1 MKGLA
6 DRKVREPLENLAEY
20 HRKIVRCKWLIIRS
34 IADVVEK
41 LCQRFP
47 EDLAV
52 DGSANTEGAPARQE
66 IKQSKG
72 ASNFELPWRKEER
85 AVSMLDF

>member
-1 MKGLA
+1 MNGLA

-20 HRKIVRCKWLIIRS
+20 HRKIVRCKWLISRS

-52 DGSANTEGAPARQE
+52 DGSENTEKTSTRQKV
-66 IKQSKG
+66 KQREG
-72 ASNFELPWRKEER
+72 TSNFELPWRKEER